1 MIASET
7 LVFTSLDLELSLF
20 SLLLFDSRN
29 QTPVIFPKKKSLF
42 VSIGEKLE
50 KMLYLCQ
57 VYVFPVFPIG
67 QSLQRRSD

>member
-20 SLLLFDSRN
+20 SLLLFDSMNR
-29 QTPVIFPKKKSLF
+29 TPVIFPKKSLF